1 MLKSTAKIFFSASS
15 SILLFLAIVLSLFF
29 SNSEIASADCPCQCA
44 DWQCTEYQSP
54 VSPYGVTQ
62 TCTCATCEGV
72 VCTADPSTYVCNRPG
87 GVCDIEVPPVG
98 DEDGDGIPDSPPP
111 TGSCTVTLSPASPFI
126 YVDGDPYAMTATV
139 TVLSGAVYGVV
150 FESANTSV
158 ATVNLAPDLVSPYT
172 RQFTPVSE
180 GTSLVTAYVAMT
192 DGSVRCQDSQTLT
205 VASPR
210 AWWQVRD
217 SDIQTNSSLQS
228 FVPLTQFFGLPG
240 NGGWPGVPA
249 YGGTANFSSGSVS
262 QIGWIANSISTSQRV
277 YNYLYFDN
285 QIPDDI
291 RALIKPVTSQAD
303 LTGAVPDENGYEWYK
318 FTGTGL
324 LDMDISS
331 VLALGSRRVILLVDT
346 ADLNINAN
354 ISLTTGFFLAIANQ
368 DINIDPAVTALEGLY
383 VADGTVSTGTLGPDG
398 SGTGQDVPLSVRGSV
413 AAYTGINLQRDL
425 ADNSAIPAEF
435 FEYAPDQILLFPST
449 LGVRRINWKEVAP

>member
-1 MLKSTAKIFFSASS
+1 
-15 SILLFLAIVLSLFF
+15 
-29 SNSEIASADCPCQCA
+29 
-44 DWQCTEYQSP
+44 
-54 VSPYGVTQ
+54 
-62 TCTCATCEGV
+62 
-72 VCTADPSTYVCNRPG
+72 
-87 GVCDIEVPPVG
+87 
-98 DEDGDGIPDSPPP
+98 
-111 TGSCTVTLSPASPFI
+111 
-126 YVDGDPYAMTATV
+126 VDGDPYAMTATV

>member
-1 MLKSTAKIFFSASS
+1 
-15 SILLFLAIVLSLFF
+15 
-29 SNSEIASADCPCQCA
+29 
-44 DWQCTEYQSP
+44 
-54 VSPYGVTQ
+54 
-62 TCTCATCEGV
+62 
-72 VCTADPSTYVCNRPG
+72 
-87 GVCDIEVPPVG
+87 
-98 DEDGDGIPDSPPP
+98 
-111 TGSCTVTLSPASPFI
+111 
-126 YVDGDPYAMTATV
+126 MTASV

-150 FESANTSV
+150 FESANTAV
-158 ATVNLAPDLVSPYT
+158 ATVNSAPDLVSPYT

-249 YGGTANFSSGSVS
+249 YGGTANFSGGSVS
-262 QIGWIANSISTSQRV
+262 QIGWIANSLSTSQRV

-291 RALIKPVTSQAD
+291 RALIKPVSSQSD

-324 LDMDISS
+324 LDMDVSS
-331 VLALGSRRVILLVDT
+331 VLALGARRVILLVDT

-368 DINIDPAVTALEGLY
+368 DINIDPAVTTLEGLY
-383 VADGTVSTGTLGPDG
+383 VADGTVSTGTLGPDVNDL
-398 SGTGQDVPLSVRGSV
+398 GQDIPLSVRGSV